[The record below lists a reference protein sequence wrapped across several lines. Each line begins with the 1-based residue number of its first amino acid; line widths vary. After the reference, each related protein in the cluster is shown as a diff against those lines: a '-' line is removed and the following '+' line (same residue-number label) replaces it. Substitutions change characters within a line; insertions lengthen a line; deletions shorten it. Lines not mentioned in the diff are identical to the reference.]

1 MSTDVEDPKTS
12 IDSWQR
18 IASELLNQAGIEING
33 TRPYDIQVHNNEF
46 FKRVLQQGSLGL
58 GESYMDG
65 WWDCE
70 RLDMFFD
77 RVLRAKLDKK
87 LPNNLTDI
95 MKVAMA
101 RLRNLQTKKRSWM
114 VGEEHYDLGND
125 LFSRMLDPNMQY
137 SCGYWNNA
145 DNLAQAQEN
154 KLDLICRKLALK
166 PGMRLL
172 DIGCGWGGLSAYAA
186 RHYHVSVTGVTISKE
201 QQKLAQQRCHDLDVT
216 ILLQDYRDLN
226 DKFDRVVSVG
236 MFEHVGPKNYATYF
250 DVVRRNIKNDGLF
263 LLHSIGSN
271 EHKVNVD
278 SWTGKYIFPNGCLP
292 SIENIAHA
300 SEGKFIMED
309 WHNFGADYDRT
320 LMAWYERFLSAW
332 EEIEQNYTPRFKR
345 MFSYYLNACAGAFRA
360 RDIQLWQIL
369 WSPEGVSGGIRVPR

>member
-125 LFSRMLDPNMQY
+125 LFSRMLD
-137 SCGYWNNA
+137 
-145 DNLAQAQEN
+145 
-154 KLDLICRKLALK
+154 LICS
-166 PGMRLL
+166 
-172 DIGCGWGGLSAYAA
+172 I
-186 RHYHVSVTGVTISKE
+186 HVDTGIT
-201 QQKLAQQRCHDLDVT
+201 
-216 ILLQDYRDLN
+216 
-226 DKFDRVVSVG
+226 
-236 MFEHVGPKNYATYF
+236 
-250 DVVRRNIKNDGLF
+250 
-263 LLHSIGSN
+263 
-271 EHKVNVD
+271 
-278 SWTGKYIFPNGCLP
+278 
-292 SIENIAHA
+292 
-300 SEGKFIMED
+300 
-309 WHNFGADYDRT
+309 
-320 LMAWYERFLSAW
+320 
-332 EEIEQNYTPRFKR
+332 
-345 MFSYYLNACAGAFRA
+345 
-360 RDIQLWQIL
+360 QI
-369 WSPEGVSGGIRVPR
+369 I

>member
-101 RLRNLQTKKRSWM
+101 RLRNLQTKN
-114 VGEEHYDLGND
+114 VLG
-125 LFSRMLDPNMQY
+125 
-137 SCGYWNNA
+137 W
-145 DNLAQAQEN
+145 
-154 KLDLICRKLALK
+154 
-166 PGMRLL
+166 
-172 DIGCGWGGLSAYAA
+172 
-186 RHYHVSVTGVTISKE
+186 SVK
-201 QQKLAQQRCHDLDVT
+201 
-216 ILLQDYRDLN
+216 
-226 DKFDRVVSVG
+226 
-236 MFEHVGPKNYATYF
+236 
-250 DVVRRNIKNDGLF
+250 
-263 LLHSIGSN
+263 SIM
-271 EHKVNVD
+271 
-278 SWTGKYIFPNGCLP
+278 I
-292 SIENIAHA
+292 
-300 SEGKFIMED
+300 
-309 WHNFGADYDRT
+309 
-320 LMAWYERFLSAW
+320 
-332 EEIEQNYTPRFKR
+332 
-345 MFSYYLNACAGAFRA
+345 
-360 RDIQLWQIL
+360 
-369 WSPEGVSGGIRVPR
+369 